1 MNVYGV
7 SLLALPCVII
17 GFNESVAWGVTNAG
31 WDVRD
36 WYCITTSPEHPGKYA
51 FEGGWEDLHH
61 AGRDH
66 TC

>member
-1 MNVYGV
+1 MFTGFPFR
-7 SLLALPCVII
+7 SSPCVII

-36 WYCITTSPEHPGKYA
+36 WYRITTSPEHPGKYA
-51 FEGGWEDLHH
+51 YEGGWEDLLMW
-61 AGRDH
+61 GRDH